1 VVFAD
6 SARPAEESPA
16 VPEVAISAE
25 PRSEFGKG
33 AARRVRRGQKVPAVL
48 YGHGTPPRHVSLP
61 GHELMRALKSAN
73 VLLRLEGLEGGSEL
87 ALPKAVQRDA
97 VSGALEHIDLLLV
110 RLGEQVT
117 IDVPI
122 VVTGALVPDGF
133 LDQQLV
139 SLSIAAEATHI
150 PQQIEVSIQDLQIG
164 QSIHAGQ
171 IALPTG
177 STLQTD
183 PDAVVVH
190 VTGAQSAQQF
200 EAELAEAAAEVAPP
214 APEAAPEPAATEE
227 PGDETPES

>member
-1 VVFAD
+1 
-6 SARPAEESPA
+6 
-16 VPEVAISAE
+16 VPEVSIAAE

-33 AARRVRRGQKVPAVL
+33 AARRVRRAHQVPAVL

-97 VSGALEHIDLLLV
+97 VSGALEHVDLILV
-110 RLGEQVT
+110 RRGEQVT
-117 IDVPI
+117 IDIPLS
-122 VVTGALVPDGF
+122 VVGNLIPDGF

-139 SLSIAAEATHI
+139 SLSISAEATHI

-171 IALPTG
+171 VKLPEG

-183 PDAVVVH
+183 PEAVVVH
-190 VTGAQSAQQF
+190 ITGAQSAAQF
-200 EAELAEAAAEVAPP
+200 DAELAEAESEVAPP
-214 APEAAPEPAATEE
+214 APEQPAEVPAEAPDAA
-227 PGDETPES
+227 TPES

>member
-1 VVFAD
+1 
-6 SARPAEESPA
+6 
-16 VPEVAISAE
+16 VPEVSIAAQ

-33 AARRVRRGQKVPAVL
+33 AARRVRRDHRVPAVL

-73 VLLRLEGLEGGSEL
+73 VLLLLEGLEGGAEL

-97 VSGALEHIDLLLV
+97 VSGALEHVDLLLV
-110 RLGEQVT
+110 RRGEQVT
-117 IDVPI
+117 IDVPLNI
-122 VVTGALVPDGF
+122 TGNLVPDGF

-139 SLSIAAEATHI
+139 SLSINAEATHI

-171 IALPTG
+171 VKLPQG

-183 PDAVVVH
+183 ADAVVVH
-190 VTGAQSAQQF
+190 ITGAQTAAQF
-200 EAELAEAAAEVAPP
+200 DAELAEAESELAPAAVEAPAAE
-214 APEAAPEPAATEE
+214 PEAETPAEPAE
-227 PGDETPES
+227 

>member
-1 VVFAD
+1 M
-6 SARPAEESPA
+6 
-16 VPEVAISAE
+16 PEVSIAAQ

-33 AARRVRRGQKVPAVL
+33 AARRVRRSHRVPAVL

-73 VLLRLEGLEGGSEL
+73 VLLLLEGLEGGAEL

-97 VSGALEHIDLLLV
+97 VSGALEHVDLLLV
-110 RLGEQVT
+110 RRGEQVT
-117 IDVPI
+117 IDVPLSI
-122 VVTGALVPDGF
+122 IGNLIPDGF

-139 SLSIAAEATHI
+139 SLSINAEATHI

-171 IALPTG
+171 VALPQG

-183 PDAVVVH
+183 ADAVVVH
-190 VTGAQSAQQF
+190 ITGAQSAAQF
-200 EAELAEAAAEVAPP
+200 DAELAEAESELAPAVTEAPAVEPAEAEVP
-214 APEAAPEPAATEE
+214 AEPAE
-227 PGDETPES
+227 

>member
-1 VVFAD
+1 M
-6 SARPAEESPA
+6 
-16 VPEVAISAE
+16 PEVSIAAQ

-33 AARRVRRGQKVPAVL
+33 AARRVRRSQRVPAVL

-73 VLLRLEGLEGGSEL
+73 VLLLLEGLEGGAEL

-97 VSGALEHIDLLLV
+97 VSGALEHVDLLLV
-110 RLGEQVT
+110 RRGEQVT
-117 IDVPI
+117 IDVPLSI
-122 VVTGALVPDGF
+122 IGNLIPDGF

-139 SLSIAAEATHI
+139 SLSINAEATHI

-171 IALPTG
+171 VALPQG

-183 PDAVVVH
+183 ADAVVVH
-190 VTGAQSAQQF
+190 ITGAQSAAQF
-200 EAELAEAAAEVAPP
+200 DAELAEAESELAPVVTE
-214 APEAAPEPAATEE
+214 APVVEPAAEAEAPAE
-227 PGDETPES
+227 PAAE

>member
-1 VVFAD
+1 
-6 SARPAEESPA
+6 
-16 VPEVAISAE
+16 VPEVSIAAQ

-33 AARRVRRGQKVPAVL
+33 AARRVRRSQRVPAVL

-73 VLLRLEGLEGGSEL
+73 VLLLLEGLEGGTEL

-97 VSGALEHIDLLLV
+97 VSGALEHVDLLLV
-110 RLGEQVT
+110 RRGEQVT
-117 IDVPI
+117 IDVPLSI
-122 VVTGALVPDGF
+122 IGNLVPDGF

-139 SLSIAAEATHI
+139 SLSINAEATHI

-164 QSIHAGQ
+164 HSIHAGQ
-171 IALPTG
+171 VALPQG

-190 VTGAQSAQQF
+190 ITGAQSAEQF
-200 EAELAEAAAEVAPP
+200 DAELAEAASELAPAVTEAP
-214 APEAAPEPAATEE
+214 AAEAAPAADAEAPAEPAE
-227 PGDETPES
+227 